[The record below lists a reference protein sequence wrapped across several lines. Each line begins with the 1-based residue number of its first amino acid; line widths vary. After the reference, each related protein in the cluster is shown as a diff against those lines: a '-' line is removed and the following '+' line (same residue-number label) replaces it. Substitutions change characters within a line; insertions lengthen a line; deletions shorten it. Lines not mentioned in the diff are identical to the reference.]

1 MVWCMNRTNIYLT
14 DEQRE
19 QLDARARAEKVSRAE
34 LIRQVLDRAI
44 SGESDRL
51 DADLAAIEGSF
62 GALDGEEFVSDRSDG
77 ARGAH
82 LDRVSDR

>member
-1 MVWCMNRTNIYLT
+1 MNRTNIYLT

-19 QLDARARAEKVSRAE
+19 QLDSRARAERVSRAE

-51 DADLAAIEGSF
+51 DADLAAI
-62 GALDGEEFVSDRSDG
+62 
-77 ARGAH
+77 
-82 LDRVSDR
+82 